1 MAELCEGEGGFRSGR
16 FCIDQT
22 FVLKQLAGKY
32 RKKRKEL
39 YADRVVRQVNEKATG
54 IWVKLRDRN
63 GGGRKSKMYYLQ
75 MTQCWWQKQ

>member
-1 MAELCEGEGGFRSGR
+1 MERYLLVVVAEGQGGFRSGR

-39 YADRVVRQVNEKATG
+39 YADRVVRQVNEKAVRDGTRP
-54 IWVKLRDRN
+54 LRLLC
-63 GGGRKSKMYYLQ
+63 SPL
-75 MTQCWWQKQ
+75 